1 MKKVLLI
8 LLTIAVAAMTLAL
21 SVLSVN
27 PEELSEYG
35 QVTVAPHYLATA
47 PVQDGEIS
55 DGEYGDAIHTLIYD
69 PEDKSQYWNG
79 LGESDAFKRA
89 DVMPEEAI
97 LYMGYDAQYLYVAA
111 VVKDENHYSPGEG
124 LEVWDG
130 DYFEMDLGFR
140 FDGTVDGMLDRSR
153 IAFGVSGSGNPFGY
167 AAAPVPNYAKFKVN
181 HELSGYSV
189 IRDDDEST
197 TVYEAA
203 LSWKD
208 LTGKDEAPEKGFFMY
223 QFGVANSEYADL
235 AVSNGTK
242 AYLGCWRYAA
252 RIPAGVA
259 ANDAKIALHIFT
271 IDKSVL
277 PVEPETSTE
286 ETTTQPETSTE
297 ETTTEP
303 VSTTEAVTTAPE
315 TEGTTT
321 DTTKDTTPTEESD
334 PAIGII
340 IAVAT
345 VLAVAIIVV
354 AVVVIVKGKKK

>member
-1 MKKVLLI
+1 MKKALWI
-8 LLTIAVAAMTLAL
+8 LLTFAVSAATLAI
-21 SVLSVN
+21 SVLGIHS
-27 PEELSEYG
+27 EELSEYG
-35 QVTVAPHYLATA
+35 QVTVTPHYLATA
-47 PVQDGEIS
+47 PVQDGEVS
-55 DGEYGDAIHTLIYD
+55 DGEYGDAIHTLVYD
-69 PEDKSQYWNG
+69 PADKSQYWNG
-79 LGESDAFKRA
+79 LGESDSFKLA
-89 DVMPEEAI
+89 DVLPEEAV
-97 LYMGYDAQYLYVAA
+97 LYMGYDAEYLYVAA
-111 VVKDENHYSPGEG
+111 VVKDENHFSPNEG

-140 FDGTVDGMLDRSR
+140 FDGTVDGMLDRNR

-189 IRDDDEST
+189 IRDDDIGT

-203 LSWKD
+203 ISWED
-208 LTGKDEAPEKGFFMY
+208 LTGKNEAPEKGFFMY
-223 QFGVANSEYADL
+223 QFGVAHSEYADL

-252 RIPAGVA
+252 KIPAGVA
-259 ANDAKIALHIFT
+259 ADTAKIGLHIFT

-277 PVEPETSTE
+277 PADTETSTE

-303 VSTTEAVTTAPE
+303 ETTTMPETTTAPE
-315 TEGTTT
+315 TTPATS
-321 DTTKDTTPTEESD
+321 DTTKDTTSEGGN

-340 IAVAT
+340 IAVAA
-345 VLAVAIIVV
+345 VLVVAIIVT
-354 AVVVIVKGKKK
+354 AAVVIVKGKKK